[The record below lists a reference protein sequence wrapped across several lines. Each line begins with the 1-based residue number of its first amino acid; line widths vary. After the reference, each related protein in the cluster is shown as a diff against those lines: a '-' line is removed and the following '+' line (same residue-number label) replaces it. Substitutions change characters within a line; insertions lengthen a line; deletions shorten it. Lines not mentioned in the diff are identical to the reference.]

1 VVSTTAG
8 AAIFDVSADM
18 VDVESLAASELEE
31 PPPQEAKNAQ
41 TVRAIRTF
49 FILTNLNFKE

>member
-1 VVSTTAG
+1 VVSTVAG
-8 AAIFDVSADM
+8 AIFDVSADI
-18 VDVESLAASELEE
+18 VEVESLAASELEE

-49 FILTNLNFKE
+49 FILINFNFKE